1 MCVCVNESSSG
12 KWIIYPSKKLCVH
25 LKEDVTFNMPSR
37 LTSFAE
43 INVAPTPI
51 NAHNPLKLPIID
63 GFKPETTPAK
73 CLEILDELLN

>member
-1 MCVCVNESSSG
+1 
-12 KWIIYPSKKLCVH
+12 
-25 LKEDVTFNMPSR
+25 MPSR